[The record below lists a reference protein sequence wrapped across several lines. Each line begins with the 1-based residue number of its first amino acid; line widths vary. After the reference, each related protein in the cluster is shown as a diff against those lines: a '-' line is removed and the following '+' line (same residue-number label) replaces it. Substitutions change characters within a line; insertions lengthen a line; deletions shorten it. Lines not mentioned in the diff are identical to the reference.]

1 MTKNT
6 KIALITSNAFML
18 LLIILIFATNI
29 TFNFRPSILQNK
41 SFTCV
46 YLTVLDLLVNL
57 AILITFNKNKS
68 NKLNYL
74 GELNY
79 IVLVSLMFIFFTL
92 IMTSYFNLSDL
103 QVQYGMFFIVFIL
116 SALINFGVF
125 ILLDCFEEK
134 LMHVKLFNKLI
145 KYVNLILKIALITI
159 ICLVFSQSNI
169 WYLYLLLFIFIL
181 SKISKPRRAYK
192 KQLE

>member
-6 KIALITSNAFML
+6 KFALITSNAFIL
-18 LLIILIFATNI
+18 LLIVLTFCTNI

-41 SFTCV
+41 GFTCI
-46 YLTVLDLLVNL
+46 YLLILGLLVNL

-68 NKLNYL
+68 KKLNYL

-79 IVLVSLMFIFFTL
+79 IVLISLMFIFFTL

-103 QVQYGMFFIVFIL
+103 QVQYGMFFIVFTL

-145 KYVNLILKIALITI
+145 KYINLILKITLITI
-159 ICLVFSQSNI
+159 VCLVFSQSSI

-181 SKISKPRRAYK
+181 SKISKPRNAYK

>member
-6 KIALITSNAFML
+6 KIALITSNAFIL
-18 LLIILIFATNI
+18 LLIVLTFCTNI

-41 SFTCV
+41 SFTCI
-46 YLTVLDLLVNL
+46 YLLILGLLVNL

-68 NKLNYL
+68 KKLNYL

-79 IVLVSLMFIFFTL
+79 IVLISLMFIFFTL
-92 IMTSYFNLSDL
+92 IMTSYFNLSNL
-103 QVQYGMFFIVFIL
+103 QVQYGMFFLVFTL
-116 SALINFGVF
+116 SVLINFSVF

-145 KYVNLILKIALITI
+145 KYVNLILKVALITI

-181 SKISKPRRAYK
+181 SKLSKPRSEYK